1 MTCLVMHVL
10 HVALVVLSLIAAA
23 PCQIAQNLEEAAK
36 TKSGYL
42 YCLR

>member
-1 MTCLVMHVL
+1 MTYLVMHVL
-10 HVALVVLSLIAAA
+10 HVALVVLSLIAGA
-23 PCQIAQNLEEAAK
+23 PCQIAQSLEEAVK